1 MIILVEVM
9 AGLFIFQEEVE
20 SFILEE
26 VVSYLKVVKE

>member
-9 AGLFIFQEEVE
+9 AGLFIFQEEVV

-26 VVSYLKVVKE
+26 VVSYLKAVKE